1 MKKRLLLS
9 FILLLTIKSVVAQS
23 APSVVVSIKP
33 IHSIVTALMSGITE
47 PQLLLKSSNSAH
59 TFHLKPSQVR
69 MLANADLVI
78 IISEDF
84 ESGLRKAIK
93 SIENDSLFQITS
105 LNNLNIHRSRSEI
118 LNSKENEETDE
129 HKETNEHD
137 ENIYDLHLWLD
148 INNTKL
154 IAEHINKLLIK
165 IDPINEDKYNNN
177 FLELTLDLE
186 ELKIDLRKQMAP
198 FLTSQFA
205 VFSDTTQYFDKS
217 MNLIR
222 PIIITPY
229 HGARLSI
236 IRTLVAKKAMSD
248 LNVSCLLYGQEAKP
262 NQINVLS
269 EGLSLKTFE
278 IDILGTKY
286 PAGPDQYFN
295 LMKRISS
302 QFASCLK

>member
-1 MKKRLLLS
+1 MKYRLLLS
-9 FILLLTIKSVVAQS
+9 FIFLLAIKNVAAQS
-23 APSVVVSIKP
+23 TPSVVVSIKP
-33 IHSIVTALMSGITE
+33 IHSIVTSLMSGIAE

-59 TFHLKPSQVR
+59 TFHLKPSQVQ

-78 IISEDF
+78 IISGDF

-93 SIENDSLFQITS
+93 NIDDDSLFQIIS
-105 LNNLNIHRSRSEI
+105 LNNLSIHNSRSEI
-118 LNSKENEETDE
+118 LKSKEHDDADE
-129 HKETNEHD
+129 HE

-148 INNTKL
+148 INNMKL
-154 IAEHINKLLIK
+154 IAKHINNLLIK
-165 IDPINEDKYNNN
+165 IDPVNEDKYNNN
-177 FLELTLDLE
+177 FLELMLDLE
-186 ELKIDLRKQMAP
+186 ELKIDLEKEIDP
-198 FLTSQFA
+198 FLASQFA
-205 VFSDTTQYFDKS
+205 VFSDTTQYFEKS
-217 MNLIR
+217 MKLIR

-236 IRTLVAKKAMSD
+236 IRTLMAKEAMSD
-248 LNVSCLLYGQEAKP
+248 LSVSCLLYGQEAKP
-262 NQINVLS
+262 NQISVLS

-302 QFASCLK
+302 QLASCLK

>member
-84 ESGLRKAIK
+84 ESGLRKAVK
-93 SIENDSLFQITS
+93 NIEDDSLFQIIS
-105 LNNLNIHRSRSEI
+105 LNNLSIHKSRSEI
-118 LNSKENEETDE
+118 LKSKEHDDADE
-129 HKETNEHD
+129 HED
-137 ENIYDLHLWLD
+137 NIYDLHLWLD
-148 INNTKL
+148 INNMKL
-154 IAEHINKLLIK
+154 IAKHINKLLIK
-165 IDPINEDKYNNN
+165 IDSVNEDKYNNN
-177 FLELTLDLE
+177 FLELMLDLE
-186 ELKIDLRKQMAP
+186 ELKIVLEQKMTP

-205 VFSDTTQYFDKS
+205 VFSDTTQYFEKS

-222 PIIITPY
+222 PTIITPY

-236 IRTLVAKKAMSD
+236 IRTLMAKEAMSD
-248 LNVSCLLYGQEAKP
+248 LSVSCLLYGQEAKP
-262 NQINVLS
+262 NQISVLL
-269 EGLSLKTFE
+269 EGLSLKAFE

-286 PAGPDQYFN
+286 PAGSDQYFN

-302 QFASCLK
+302 QLASCLK

>member
-1 MKKRLLLS
+1 MKKRLLIS
-9 FILLLTIKSVVAQS
+9 FILLLTVKSVVAQS

-33 IHSIVTALMSGITE
+33 IHSIVTALMSGIKE

-69 MLANADLVI
+69 MLTNADLVI

-93 SIENDSLFQITS
+93 NIENDSLFQITS

-118 LNSKENEETDE
+118 LNSKEAE
-129 HKETNEHD
+129 ETNEHE

-154 IAEHINKLLIK
+154 IAKHINKLLIK
-165 IDPINEDKYNNN
+165 IDPINEDKYNYN
-177 FLELTLDLE
+177 FRELILDLE
-186 ELKIDLRKQMAP
+186 ELKIDLEKQMAP

-236 IRTLVAKKAMSD
+236 IRTLVAKETMSD
-248 LNVSCLLYGQEAKP
+248 LNVSCLLYGQETKL
-262 NQINVLS
+262 NKINVLS
-269 EGLSLKTFE
+269 EGLNLKTFE

>member
-59 TFHLKPSQVR
+59 TFHLKPSQVQ
-69 MLANADLVI
+69 MLADADLVI

-93 SIENDSLFQITS
+93 NIEDDSLFQIIS
-105 LNNLNIHRSRSEI
+105 LNNLSIHNSRSEI
-118 LNSKENEETDE
+118 LKSKEHDDADE
-129 HKETNEHD
+129 HED
-137 ENIYDLHLWLD
+137 NIYDLHLWLD
-148 INNTKL
+148 INNMKL
-154 IAEHINKLLIK
+154 IAKHINKLLIK
-165 IDPINEDKYNNN
+165 IDPVNEDKYNNN
-177 FLELTLDLE
+177 FLELMLDLE
-186 ELKIDLRKQMAP
+186 ELKIDLEKEIDP
-198 FLTSQFA
+198 FLASQFA

-222 PIIITPY
+222 PIIVTPY

-295 LMKRISS
+295 LMKRISR

>member
-1 MKKRLLLS
+1 MKYRLLLS
-9 FILLLTIKSVVAQS
+9 FIFLLAIKNVDAQS
-23 APSVVVSIKP
+23 TPSVVVSIKP
-33 IHSIVTALMSGITE
+33 IHSIVTTLMTGIAE
-47 PQLLLKSSNSAH
+47 PKLLLKSSNSAH

-69 MLANADLVI
+69 MIANADLVI

-93 SIENDSLFQITS
+93 NIENDSLFQITS
-105 LNNLNIHRSRSEI
+105 LGTLNIHKSRSEI
-118 LNSKENEETDE
+118 LYSKEHEEHEE
-129 HKETNEHD
+129 HEES
-137 ENIYDLHLWLD
+137 IYDLHLWLD

-154 IAEHINKLLIK
+154 IAKHISELLIK

-177 FLELTLDLE
+177 FLELMLDLE
-186 ELKIDLRKQMAP
+186 ELKIDLEKEIAP
-198 FLTSQFA
+198 FLTRQFA
-205 VFSDTTQYFDKS
+205 VFSDTTQYFEKS
-217 MNLIR
+217 MNFLR

-236 IRTLVAKKAMSD
+236 IRTLMAKEAMSD
-248 LNVSCLLYGQEAKP
+248 LSVSCLLYGQEAKP
-262 NQINVLS
+262 NQISVLL

-278 IDILGTKY
+278 IDIMGTKY

-302 QFASCLK
+302 QLASCLK

>member
-1 MKKRLLLS
+1 MKYRLLLS
-9 FILLLTIKSVVAQS
+9 FIFLLAIKNVDAQS
-23 APSVVVSIKP
+23 TPSVVVSIKP
-33 IHSIVTALMSGITE
+33 IHSIVTTLMTGIAE
-47 PQLLLKSSNSAH
+47 PKLLLKSSNSAH

-69 MLANADLVI
+69 MISNADLVI

-93 SIENDSLFQITS
+93 NIENDSLFQITS
-105 LNNLNIHRSRSEI
+105 LGTLNIHKSRSEI
-118 LNSKENEETDE
+118 LYSKEHEEHEE
-129 HKETNEHD
+129 HEES
-137 ENIYDLHLWLD
+137 IYDLHLWLD

-154 IAEHINKLLIK
+154 IAKHISELLIK

-177 FLELTLDLE
+177 VLELMLDLE
-186 ELKIDLRKQMAP
+186 ELKIDLEKEIAP
-198 FLTSQFA
+198 FLTRQFA
-205 VFSDTTQYFDKS
+205 VFSDTTQYFEKS
-217 MNLIR
+217 MNFLR

-236 IRTLVAKKAMSD
+236 IRTLMAKEAMSD
-248 LNVSCLLYGQEAKP
+248 LSVSCLLYGQEAKP
-262 NQINVLS
+262 NQISVLL

-278 IDILGTKY
+278 IDIMGTKY

-302 QFASCLK
+302 QLASCLK

>member
-1 MKKRLLLS
+1 MKKHLLLC
-9 FILLLTIKSVVAQS
+9 FILLLTIKSVDAQS

-33 IHSIVTALMSGITE
+33 IHSIVTVLMNGIAE

-129 HKETNEHD
+129 HKETDEHD

-148 INNTKL
+148 INNMKL

-186 ELKIDLRKQMAP
+186 ELKIDLKKQMAP

-205 VFSDTTQYFDKS
+205 VFSDTTQYFEKS
-217 MNLIR
+217 MSLIR

-236 IRTLVAKKAMSD
+236 IRTLVAKETMSD
-248 LNVSCLLYGQEAKP
+248 LSVSCLLYGQEAKP
-262 NQINVLS
+262 NQISVLL

-286 PAGPDQYFN
+286 PAGPGQYFN

-302 QFASCLK
+302 QLVSCLK

>member
-1 MKKRLLLS
+1 MKYRLLLS
-9 FILLLTIKSVVAQS
+9 FIFLLAIKNVAAQS
-23 APSVVVSIKP
+23 TPTVVVSIKP
-33 IHSIVTALMSGITE
+33 IHSIVTSLMSGIAE

-59 TFHLKPSQVR
+59 TFHLKPSQVQ

-78 IISEDF
+78 IISGDF

-93 SIENDSLFQITS
+93 NIDDDSLFQIIS
-105 LNNLNIHRSRSEI
+105 LNNLSIHNSRSEI
-118 LNSKENEETDE
+118 LKSKEHDDADE
-129 HKETNEHD
+129 HED
-137 ENIYDLHLWLD
+137 NIYDLHLWLD
-148 INNTKL
+148 INNMKL
-154 IAEHINKLLIK
+154 IAKHINNLLIK
-165 IDPINEDKYNNN
+165 IDPVNEDKYNNN
-177 FLELTLDLE
+177 FLELMLDLE
-186 ELKIDLRKQMAP
+186 ELKIDLEKQMTP

-205 VFSDTTQYFDKS
+205 VFSDTSQYFEKS
-217 MNLIR
+217 MNLLR

-236 IRTLVAKKAMSD
+236 IRTLMAKEAMSD
-248 LNVSCLLYGQEAKP
+248 LSVSCLLYGQEAKP
-262 NQINVLS
+262 NQISVLS

-302 QFASCLK
+302 QLASCLK